1 MSTNATQENK
11 TGILKDFL
19 LGNGLVVQG
28 DLAKQCADLLNKEYK
43 KEETEKGIV
52 LESQQI
58 DDANRIG
65 LFAAM
70 VNYYETPVAN
80 PLGLVYAT
88 DTTRA
93 DFTDVTRFYSA
104 VISMNDD
111 QRAKSCLVTCDD
123 DMHNTYGQELIN
135 LATQNDVRVAT
146 LGEFTQEHSK

>member
-11 TGILKDFL
+11 TGVLKDFL
-19 LGNGLVVQG
+19 LGSGLVVQG

-43 KEETEKGIV
+43 KEVTDKGIV

-88 DTTRA
+88 DTTQA

-111 QRAKSCLVTCDD
+111 QRAKSCLVTADGD
-123 DMHNTYGQELIN
+123 THNTYGQELIN

-146 LGEFTQEHSK
+146 LGEFTEEYSK

>member
-19 LGNGLVVQG
+19 LGSGLVVQG

-43 KEETEKGIV
+43 KEVTDKGIV

-88 DTTRA
+88 DTTQA

-111 QRAKSCLVTCDD
+111 QRAKSCLVTADD
-123 DMHNTYGQELIN
+123 DTHNTYGQELIN

-146 LGEFTQEHSK
+146 LGEFTEEYSK

>member
-11 TGILKDFL
+11 TGVLKDFL
-19 LGNGLVVQG
+19 LGTGLVVQG

-43 KEETEKGIV
+43 KEVTDKGIV

-88 DTTRA
+88 DTTQA

-104 VISMNDD
+104 VISMNDE
-111 QRAKSCLVTCDD
+111 QRAKSCLVTADSED
-123 DMHNTYGQELIN
+123 HNCYGQELIR
-135 LATQNDVRVAT
+135 LAIENDIRAMT
-146 LGEFTQEHSK
+146 ISNFIEEGI